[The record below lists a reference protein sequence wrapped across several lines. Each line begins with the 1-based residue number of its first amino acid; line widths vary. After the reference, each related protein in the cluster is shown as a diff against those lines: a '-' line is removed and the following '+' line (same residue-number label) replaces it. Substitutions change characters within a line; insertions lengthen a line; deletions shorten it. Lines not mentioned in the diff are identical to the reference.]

1 MVEFCSTMSGFETV
15 LPRDWCEQTTSLL
28 PSLYSYAVPIY
39 HVSVRTVIE
48 ASDLRLADQPIGQ
61 SSVEIRPLL
70 LKSVL
75 KQRKQEETGQESKC
89 ED

>member
-1 MVEFCSTMSGFETV
+1 MRVTA
-15 LPRDWCEQTTSLL
+15 DTTSPL
-28 PSLYSYAVPIY
+28 PGLYSSAVPVD
-39 HVSVRTVIE
+39 HVSVGTVIE
-48 ASDLRLADQPIGQ
+48 ASDLRLTDQQIGQ

-75 KQRKQEETGQESKC
+75 KERKQEEAGQESKC